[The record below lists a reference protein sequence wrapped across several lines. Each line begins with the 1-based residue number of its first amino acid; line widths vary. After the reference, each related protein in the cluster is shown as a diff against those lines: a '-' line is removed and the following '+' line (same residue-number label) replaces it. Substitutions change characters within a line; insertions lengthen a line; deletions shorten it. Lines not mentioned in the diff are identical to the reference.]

1 MRSLVAVMLIA
12 SASSALVTSPRF
24 ALPNFAFSR
33 SAIFMQADTSPD
45 AMPAVQPEEISA
57 VDAAE
62 AAASDASAEDS
73 AEAASDADAEEIKP
87 GMTDMWSQLIER
99 EKTPETTEEKPPI
112 YERGGANRVVGGRAG
127 KTDKDNFAERTLPF
141 LKAFKSNEPTVLTDR
156 YGRPLGEDGRA
167 EEPASS
173 VTDTND
179 SGGSP
184 ALGVLTALIAA
195 GAIACSSGVLD
206 VPGAPSMTPQATS
219 VVIGNGGA
227 AEEVAAQ

>member
-62 AAASDASAEDS
+62 AAASDA
-73 AEAASDADAEEIKP
+73 DAEEVKP

-156 YGRPLGEDGRA
+156 YGRPLG
-167 EEPASS
+167 SS
-173 VTDTND
+173 RLSTIPRPPRTMN
-179 SGGSP
+179 
-184 ALGVLTALIAA
+184 
-195 GAIACSSGVLD
+195 
-206 VPGAPSMTPQATS
+206 
-219 VVIGNGGA
+219 
-227 AEEVAAQ
+227 E

>member
-12 SASSALVTSPRF
+12 SASALVTSPRF

-33 SAIFMQADTSPD
+33 PAIFMQADTSPD

-62 AAASDASAEDS
+62 ASDASAEDS

-87 GMTDMWSQLIER
+87 GMADMWSQLIER

-112 YERGGANRVVGGRAG
+112 YELGGANRVVGGRAG

-173 VTDTND
+173 VTDTSD

-195 GAIACSSGVLD
+195 GAIAYSSGVLD
-206 VPGAPSMTPQATS
+206 VPGAPSMTAQATS